1 MHEPTGIESMN
12 AEPVISLRGYGGEVR
27 RHRHAFHQFV
37 LPLRGRL
44 DLDTHAGARCVDAAR
59 ALLIPA
65 NEDHCFRAEGENR
78 FAVVDV
84 ADDHPLCERA
94 QREPAFAVSPALT
107 HQLAQLESCAD
118 GGNLSPRFR
127 HHWTALLFETVAAGG
142 DPAADAASR
151 RFDFAVARIRAG
163 RVAGVADLASQVG
176 LSVARVH
183 ALFRHHAGTTPG
195 DFLLR
200 ARLDRGASM
209 LAASDRPIADIAL
222 DCGFSEH
229 SAFTR
234 AFRRV
239 YGTSPSAYRQRSRTA
254 SH

>member
-1 MHEPTGIESMN
+1 MHDETGIELMN
-12 AEPVISLRGYGGEVR
+12 SEPVISLRSYGGEAR
-27 RHRHAFHQFV
+27 HHRHGFHQFV

-44 DLDTHAGARCVDAAR
+44 ELDTHAGARCVDAAT

-94 QREPAFAVSPALT
+94 QKEPALVVSPALT
-107 HQLAQLESCAD
+107 HQLAQLESCAQM
-118 GGNLSPRFR
+118 GTLSARFR
-127 HHWTALLFETVAAGG
+127 HHWTALLFETLETGVA
-142 DPAADAASR
+142 PAADSASR
-151 RFDFAVARIRAG
+151 RFEFAVARIRSG
-163 RVAGVADLASQVG
+163 RVADVADLASQVG

-183 ALFRHHAGTTPG
+183 ALFRRHAGTTPG
-195 DFLLR
+195 DYLLR
-200 ARLDRGASM
+200 ARLERGAAM

-239 YGTSPSAYRQRSRTA
+239 RGTSPSGYRRRVRKWR
-254 SH
+254 H

>member
-1 MHEPTGIESMN
+1 MHDQTGIEVMN
-12 AEPVISLRGYGGEVR
+12 AEPVISLRSYGGEVCH
-27 RHRHAFHQFV
+27 HRHAFHQFV

-44 DLDTHAGARCVDAAR
+44 ELDTHAGARCVDAAT

-65 NEDHCFRAEGENR
+65 NEDHCFRAAGDNR

-107 HQLAQLESCAD
+107 HQLAQLEWCTAN
-118 GGNLSPRFR
+118 GGLSARFR
-127 HHWTALLFETVAAGG
+127 HHWTALLFETLAGDG
-142 DPAADAASR
+142 APAADAASR
-151 RFDFAVARIRAG
+151 RFEFALARIRTG
-163 RVAGVADLASQVG
+163 RVNSVADLAAQAG

-183 ALFRHHAGTTPG
+183 ALFRRHAGTTPG
-195 DFLLR
+195 ECLLR
-200 ARLDRGASM
+200 ARLERGATM
-209 LAASDRPIADIAL
+209 LATSDRPIADIAL

-239 YGTSPSAYRQRSRTA
+239 YGMSPSGYRRRVRGTRD
-254 SH
+254 

>member
-1 MHEPTGIESMN
+1 MHEEAGFETMN
-12 AEPVISLRGYGGEVR
+12 TEPVISLRSYGGEAR

-44 DLDTHAGARCVDAAR
+44 DLDTHAGARRVDAAT

-65 NEDHCFRAEGENR
+65 NEDHCFHAEGENR

-84 ADDHPLCERA
+84 VEDHPLCERA

-107 HQLAQLESCAD
+107 HQLAQLESCAAAGD
-118 GGNLSPRFR
+118 LSPRFR
-127 HHWTALLFETVAAGG
+127 HHWTALLFETLEVGGAA
-142 DPAADAASR
+142 AADAASR
-151 RFDFAVARIRAG
+151 RFAFAVARIRSG
-163 RVAGVADLASQVG
+163 RVSDVADLASQLG

-183 ALFRHHAGTTPG
+183 ALFRRHVGTTPG

-209 LAASDRPIADIAL
+209 LVAGDRPIADIAL

-239 YGTSPSAYRQRSRTA
+239 YGTSPSAYRQRARGVR
-254 SH
+254 H